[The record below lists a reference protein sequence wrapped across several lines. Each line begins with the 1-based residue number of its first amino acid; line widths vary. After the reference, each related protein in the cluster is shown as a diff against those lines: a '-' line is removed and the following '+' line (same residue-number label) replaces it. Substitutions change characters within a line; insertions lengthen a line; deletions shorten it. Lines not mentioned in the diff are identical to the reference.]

1 MGDAEGISR
10 RDGIGL
16 VGLVRTRVV
25 ADALSVRVVIVQAA
39 DLAAALMDTHHGGLL
54 YPFFPQFLTR
64 FPSYFPSTYE
74 ERDSGKYEKLVKHM
88 SR

>member
-1 MGDAEGISR
+1 MSDAEGISR

-25 ADALSVRVVIVQAA
+25 ADALSVRIVIVQAA
-39 DLAAALMDTHHGGLL
+39 GLAAALKDTHRGGLL
-54 YPFFPQFLTR
+54 FFPSSHPFSPYISPVRTR
-64 FPSYFPSTYE
+64 NATQGN
-74 ERDSGKYEKLVKHM
+74 DEKLVIHM